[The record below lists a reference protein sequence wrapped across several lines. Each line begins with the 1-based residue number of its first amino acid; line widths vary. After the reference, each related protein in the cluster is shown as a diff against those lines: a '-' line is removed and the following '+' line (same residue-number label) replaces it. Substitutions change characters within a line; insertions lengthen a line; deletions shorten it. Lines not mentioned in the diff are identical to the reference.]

1 MTELVDSDTGA
12 RAETGEIDGAPF
24 RIFIPESWNGGLVV
38 WAHGVHPRTAA
49 RVWALGGD
57 DADGRGE
64 GRVDALASL
73 GYAFAESLFRRDGF
87 CISEGVADSEA
98 LRQRFALRHGRPY
111 PTILAGTHM
120 GGIITYASME
130 RFPESYDAGL
140 AIGGT
145 AEPMSRF
152 VAERAF
158 RLRLLFDHFL
168 PGLPGSVVAPPDGGG
183 DPLRVYREA
192 AALLRESPEHAE
204 AFRSMVGIPTDA
216 LVARAVNTYSLVLAD
231 LVDTLGG
238 NAVDNRNTVYTGSAD
253 DVALNRALPR
263 YAADGPAVAALARLP
278 KPTGALAKPLLA
290 INPLRDPVLP
300 VDATEWYRRLVGSTE
315 ASELFVQQFTDR
327 VAYDLSPAELAA
339 SVAAVARW
347 VTDGHRPPPGEC
359 PWADPRSDP
368 S

>member
-1 MTELVDSDTGA
+1 
-12 RAETGEIDGAPF
+12 
-24 RIFIPESWNGGLVV
+24 
-38 WAHGVHPRTAA
+38 
-49 RVWALGGD
+49 
-57 DADGRGE
+57 
-64 GRVDALASL
+64 
-73 GYAFAESLFRRDGF
+73 
-87 CISEGVADSEA
+87 
-98 LRQRFALRHGRPY
+98 
-111 PTILAGTHM
+111 
-120 GGIITYASME
+120 ME

-204 AFRSMVGIPTDA
+204 ALRSMVGIPTDA

-278 KPTGALAKPLLA
+278 KPPARSPSRCSPSIRCATPSCPSTRPSGTAGSWGRRKPPSCSFSSSPIA
-290 INPLRDPVLP
+290 SP
-300 VDATEWYRRLVGSTE
+300 TTCRR
-315 ASELFVQQFTDR
+315 
-327 VAYDLSPAELAA
+327 
-339 SVAAVARW
+339 
-347 VTDGHRPPPGEC
+347 
-359 PWADPRSDP
+359 RS
-368 S
+368 